1 MKIDKRLKRMRCMPR
16 TPSRTGVDMNATAFT
31 GEHAVALINELVA
44 ASRRLPEVR
53 DYGQCS
59 V

>member
-1 MKIDKRLKRMRCMPR
+1 MPR
-16 TPSRTGVDMNATAFT
+16 TSSRTGLDMNATAFT